1 MSVPDDSRPSE
12 DQETVSQDSFLK
24 RLYNRI
30 LAESETRRGPA
41 VLATISFAESSFFP
55 IPPDPLLI
63 ALGIGNPKR
72 AIPLAVLTTLASVAG
87 GWLGYAIGAWAFDSV
102 GVAILDFFQAHE
114 IFEEVREGFIDVGFI
129 AVLAAALTPLPYKVF
144 TIASG
149 AAGMPLGIFT
159 LASLAG
165 RGIRFMAEGI
175 LIRIYGEKIKGF
187 LERWFGWISI
197 GALVMGV
204 LGFVALKFFV

>member
-1 MSVPDDSRPSE
+1 MKNNTDIKIIPQKPKVIVTRKLPDD
-12 DQETVSQDSFLK
+12 
-24 RLYNRI
+24 I
-30 LAESETRRGPA
+30 ETRMRELFETTFPA

-159 LASLAG
+159 LASVAG
-165 RGIRFMAEGI
+165 RGIRCRTEGSV
-175 LIRIYGEKIKGF
+175 IR
-187 LERWFGWISI
+187 S
-197 GALVMGV
+197 
-204 LGFVALKFFV
+204 

>member
-24 RLYNRI
+24 RLYHRI

-87 GWLGYAIGAWAFDSV
+87 GWL
-102 GVAILDFFQAHE
+102 
-114 IFEEVREGFIDVGFI
+114 
-129 AVLAAALTPLPYKVF
+129 
-144 TIASG
+144 
-149 AAGMPLGIFT
+149 
-159 LASLAG
+159 
-165 RGIRFMAEGI
+165 
-175 LIRIYGEKIKGF
+175 
-187 LERWFGWISI
+187 
-197 GALVMGV
+197 
-204 LGFVALKFFV
+204 

>member
-1 MSVPDDSRPSE
+1 MSVPNDSRPSE
-12 DQETVSQDSFLK
+12 DQEIVSQDSFLK

-41 VLATISFAESSFFP
+41 VLATVSFAESSFFP

-144 TIASG
+144 TIAAG
-149 AAGMPLGIFT
+149 AAGLPLAIFIP
-159 LASLAG
+159 ASIIG
-165 RGIRFMAEGI
+165 RGTRFIAEGI
-175 LIRIYGEKIKGF
+175 LVWRYGEPIRDF
-187 LERWFGWISI
+187 IDRWFA
-197 GALVMGV
+197 ALTIAAVILGV
-204 LGFVALKFFV
+204 LGVTLLQV